1 MDRLVNFCF
10 FVVFLGN
17 VFNQWVLVLFYFVVV
32 LVGSEAAEADDKI
45 KMKVPEPKEGPKR
58 KEFPKVPEF
67 SEKPKEE
74 KPKVPESKEAVPGTF
89 KQPTMAEMMMTG
101 MMPEVVHE
109 GDMHKVKLTNLVHL
123 EDWGAKIQIL
133 KNQKQNSD
141 LG

>member
-1 MDRLVNFCF
+1 M
-10 FVVFLGN
+10 GI
-17 VFNQWVLVLFYFVVV
+17 LFYFVVV
-32 LVGSEAAEADDKI
+32 LVGSEAVEADDKI

-67 SEKPKEE
+67 SEKPKED
-74 KPKVPESKEAVPGTF
+74 KESEF
-89 KQPTMAEMMMTG
+89 KQPTLAE

-123 EDWGAKIQIL
+123 EDWGAKIPIL
-133 KNQKQNSD
+133 KNQKQTND